1 MVYVN
6 ANALVSTDWLA
17 KHLSA
22 PDIRVIDATFFLP
35 TIPRDARA
43 EYIERHIPGSVF
55 FDIDDICDDAT
66 DLPHMLPSPEV
77 FESKVRKLGLGDG
90 NRIVAYDTLGGY
102 SAAARAWW
110 MFRVFG
116 HDDIAVLDGG
126 LPKWM
131 AEGRPVDDHD
141 PVPSERHFTARMN
154 HTLVRDVDHL
164 LANLENKREQVV
176 DARARGRFAGTDPEP
191 RPAKHSGHIPGS
203 INLPFTQL
211 LDTENYFVLRS
222 AGEIATVFEE
232 SGVDLRRPVI
242 TSCGS
247 GVTAAVLSFALYLL
261 GHDEAPVY
269 DGSWAEWGNRNDTP
283 VET

>member
-1 MVYVN
+1 MDYVN

-22 PDIRVIDATFFLP
+22 PDIRIVDATFFLP
-35 TIPRDARA
+35 TIPRNARA
-43 EYIERHIPGSVF
+43 EYAEKHIPGAVF
-55 FDIDDICDDAT
+55 FDVDDICDDTT
-66 DLPHMLPSPEV
+66 DLPHMLPTPEV
-77 FESKVRKLGLGDG
+77 FATKVRELGLGDG

-116 HDDIAVLDGG
+116 HDDVAVLNGG
-126 LPKWM
+126 LPKWV
-131 AEGRPVDDHD
+131 AEGRPVEDQV
-141 PVPSERHFTARMN
+141 PVPGERHFTARLN

-164 LANLENKREQVV
+164 VANLESKREQIV
-176 DARARGRFAGTDPEP
+176 DARAAGRFAGTDPEP

-203 INLPFTQL
+203 INLPFVQL
-211 LDTENYFVLRS
+211 LDTENNFVLRS
-222 AGEIATVFEE
+222 ADEIAAVFAKT
-232 SGVDLRRPVI
+232 GIDLGRPIV

-247 GVTAAVLSFALYLL
+247 GVTAAVVSFALYLL

-269 DGSWAEWGNRNDTP
+269 DGSWAEWGNRDDTP
-283 VET
+283 IES